1 MIYCILYNN
10 ESKSENAALFC
21 TSASLI
27 YVHIRLCFSLS
38 TFLFVFCCRRIKI
51 VQCMHIYIKTY
62 VDVFHNWQYA
72 VFLKNAASIQ
82 IQNDQTVFPLE
93 LHMMT

>member
-1 MIYCILYNN
+1 M
-10 ESKSENAALFC
+10 
-21 TSASLI
+21 
-27 YVHIRLCFSLS
+27 
-38 TFLFVFCCRRIKI
+38 
-51 VQCMHIYIKTY
+51 KTY

>member
-1 MIYCILYNN
+1 
-10 ESKSENAALFC
+10 
-21 TSASLI
+21 
-27 YVHIRLCFSLS
+27 
-38 TFLFVFCCRRIKI
+38 
-51 VQCMHIYIKTY
+51 MHIYIKTY